1 MATKIVKKAA
11 AKPVKRVTKTAPKT
25 TAKKPVKTVA
35 KKPVA
40 KRTTTRA
47 KATAPA
53 LKPCKIV
60 FTKTGLIDKMAE
72 RAGIERKQ
80 AAACYK
86 LLEDVMQAS
95 IMKGGL
101 GVFTLPGLLKVK
113 TRIKPA
119 VKGGKKAI
127 NPFTKEEYITTAK
140 PAKTIVKVLPMKK
153 LKDAAL

>member
-47 KATAPA
+47 KAAAPA

>member
-1 MATKIVKKAA
+1 MATKTVKKTT
-11 AKPVKRVTKTAPKT
+11 AKPVKRVTKTATKT
-25 TAKKPVKTVA
+25 TAKKPVKRAVA
-35 KKPVA
+35 KKPV

-47 KATAPA
+47 KAAAPA
-53 LKPCKIV
+53 LKPCKVV

-153 LKDAAL
+153 LKDAVL

>member
-1 MATKIVKKAA
+1 MATKTVKKTAKPVKRTVSKTAAKKPVARKAA
-11 AKPVKRVTKTAPKT
+11 ATKKPVKRVT
-25 TAKKPVKTVA
+25 
-35 KKPVA
+35 
-40 KRTTTRA
+40 RA
-47 KATAPA
+47 KAAAPA
-53 LKPCKIV
+53 LKPCKVV
-60 FTKTGLIDKMAE
+60 FTKSGLIDKMAE

-101 GVFTLPGLLKVK
+101 GTFTLPGLLKVK
-113 TRIKPA
+113 TRVKPA

-140 PAKTIVKVLPMKK
+140 PAKVVVKVLPMKK

>member
-1 MATKIVKKAA
+1 MATKTVKKTV
-11 AKPVKRVTKTAPKT
+11 KPVKRVTKTAT
-25 TAKKPVKTVA
+25 

-40 KRTTTRA
+40 RKAPAKKAPAKRVTTRA
-47 KATAPA
+47 KAAVPA

-86 LLEDVMQAS
+86 LIEDVMQAS

-101 GVFTLPGLLKVK
+101 GTFTLPGLLKVK

-140 PAKTIVKVLPMKK
+140 PAKVIVKVLPMKK

>member
-1 MATKIVKKAA
+1 MATKTVKKT
-11 AKPVKRVTKTAPKT
+11 V
-25 TAKKPVKTVA
+25 AKKPVTKRAVTKTTKTVA

-47 KATAPA
+47 KAAVPA
-53 LKPCKIV
+53 LKPCKVV

-113 TRIKPA
+113 TRVKPA

-127 NPFTKEEYITTAK
+127 NPFTKEEYITKSK

-153 LKDAAL
+153 LKDAVL

>member
-1 MATKIVKKAA
+1 MATKTVKKTA
-11 AKPVKRVTKTAPKT
+11 AKPVKRAT
-25 TAKKPVKTVA
+25 KTVA

-40 KRTTTRA
+40 RKTAAAKKPVKRTTTRA
-47 KATAPA
+47 KAAAPA
-53 LKPCKIV
+53 LKPCKVV

-113 TRIKPA
+113 TRVKPA

-127 NPFTKEEYITTAK
+127 NPFTKEEYITKSK

-153 LKDAAL
+153 LKDAVL

>member
-1 MATKIVKKAA
+1 MATKTVKKT
-11 AKPVKRVTKTAPKT
+11 V
-25 TAKKPVKTVA
+25 AKKPVTKRAITKTTKKTVA

-47 KATAPA
+47 KAATPA
-53 LKPCKIV
+53 LKPCKVV

-127 NPFTKEEYITTAK
+127 NPFTKEEYITKSK

-153 LKDAAL
+153 LKDAVL

>member
-1 MATKIVKKAA
+1 MATKTVKKTAKPVKRTVSKTAAKKPVARKAA
-11 AKPVKRVTKTAPKT
+11 ATKKPVKRVT
-25 TAKKPVKTVA
+25 
-35 KKPVA
+35 
-40 KRTTTRA
+40 RA
-47 KATAPA
+47 KAAAPA
-53 LKPCKIV
+53 LKPCKVV

-101 GVFTLPGLLKVK
+101 GTFTLPGLLKVK
-113 TRIKPA
+113 TRVKPA

-140 PAKTIVKVLPMKK
+140 PAKVVVKVLPMKK